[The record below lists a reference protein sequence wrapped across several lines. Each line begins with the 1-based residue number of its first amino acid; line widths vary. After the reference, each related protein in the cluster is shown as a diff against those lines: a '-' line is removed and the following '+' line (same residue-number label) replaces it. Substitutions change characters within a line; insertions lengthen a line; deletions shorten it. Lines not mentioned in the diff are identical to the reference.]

1 MLVQNCDAGQRF
13 WDFCKADELVSSLAR
28 AQIEH
33 NIVWTQSD
41 LDHAMKETG
50 CTFSMDDLHFKH
62 AQLTHPEYVMA
73 QKAVSIALKCFDL
86 TTESA
91 RTTLKALA
99 SHRDK
104 LHSHLAHQFP
114 GLTLYAASIQSDY
127 PA

>member
-1 MLVQNCDAGQRF
+1 MQAQSYDIKQQLM
-13 WDFCKADELVSSLAR
+13 DFLKADELVSSLAR

-41 LDHAMKETG
+41 IDHAMKETG
-50 CTFSMDDLHFKH
+50 CTFSMDDLQFKH
-62 AQLTHPEYVMA
+62 AQLTQPEYVMA

-91 RTTLKALA
+91 RTTIKSLT

-104 LHSHLAHQFP
+104 LHSRLAHHFP
-114 GLTLYAASIQSDY
+114 GLALYAASLSSDC
-127 PA
+127 

>member
-1 MLVQNCDAGQRF
+1 MLAQSCDFGQQF
-13 WDFCKADELVSSLAR
+13 MDFCKADELVSSLAR

-50 CTFSMDDLHFKH
+50 CTFSMDDLKFKH
-62 AQLTHPEYVMA
+62 VQLTQPEYVMA

-86 TTESA
+86 STESA
-91 RTTLKALA
+91 RTTLKALT

-104 LHSHLAHQFP
+104 LHSQLAHPFP
-114 GLTLYAASIQSDY
+114 GLTLYAASLQPDY